1 MRNILIKVILLLTLI
16 WAVTMVIVITIKNT

>member
-1 MRNILIKVILLLTLI
+1 MKNIWIKLILILTLI